1 MKNGVLLMDKNYFL
15 GVKNATGYHLV
26 TVVPPSIDEGNQLP
40 NQIVQHRTL

>member
-1 MKNGVLLMDKNYFL
+1 MKNGVISMDKNYFL

-26 TVVPPSIDEGNQLP
+26 TVMPSIDEDNQLP